1 MKVAV
6 LGSGNGA
13 HAVAF
18 EFAKAGHDIYMCDF
32 EMFPVNIAAIA
43 EQGGIHAEGELEGFQ
58 KVTYAGHDFETAV
71 KDADV
76 VMVVAT
82 GEGTVPFA
90 KACKPYVKEGQ
101 MFFICPGSCF
111 GSVEFKRNLGYDL
124 ADESIVVAET
134 HTLPYAVRISE
145 PGKIRVANRLKGGYY
160 VAGLPSSTTKKAYD
174 FISTVYA
181 EIKPAGSVVA
191 TSLQNANPAIHPS
204 VMLSNIAR
212 VENQLPWLF
221 YHEGVTTGVGRII
234 KAIDE
239 ERIAIGAACGVE
251 IVDEPTIG
259 YVQGYMYDKTYD
271 VGYSKAPGFAGIMAP
286 TTADHR
292 YFNEDVNGLC
302 LWEDMGKYLGV
313 PTPHISTV
321 ISMACIVR
329 DIDYRAIMTKSV
341 KSLGLEQLLAN
352 A

>member
-111 GSVEFKRNLGYDL
+111 GSVEFKRTLGYDHDL
-124 ADESIVVAET
+124 ADDCSRNS
-134 HTLPYAVRISE
+134 H
-145 PGKIRVANRLKGGYY
+145 
-160 VAGLPSSTTKKAYD
+160 
-174 FISTVYA
+174 
-181 EIKPAGSVVA
+181 
-191 TSLQNANPAIHPS
+191 PAIRSKNFRTRQNQSGKPS
-204 VMLSNIAR
+204 EGRLLCCWPA
-212 VENQLPWLF
+212 QL
-221 YHEGVTTGVGRII
+221 YNKEGV
-234 KAIDE
+234 
-239 ERIAIGAACGVE
+239 
-251 IVDEPTIG
+251 
-259 YVQGYMYDKTYD
+259 
-271 VGYSKAPGFAGIMAP
+271 
-286 TTADHR
+286 
-292 YFNEDVNGLC
+292 
-302 LWEDMGKYLGV
+302 
-313 PTPHISTV
+313 
-321 ISMACIVR
+321 
-329 DIDYRAIMTKSV
+329 
-341 KSLGLEQLLAN
+341 
-352 A
+352 